1 MLTSGGRIGGC
12 RNRRDEGGGARARLR
27 NGADGGEGDPPN
39 RHDGNIHRAT
49 DLRERLQPDGRIGIR
64 LARRA
69 EDRSEA
75 EVVRAG
81 LCRRD
86 GLRTVVGRD
95 ADEEVRPPGLGTHAP
110 RVDKRQVILTEMN
123 NLGANGQRNIQP
135 VVHAKRDAGGAAER
149 KQTTRPGRERART
162 HVLGAQLQAAGAGR
176 EQLLGEREGPTLV
189 PRKRGRQIEDRIE
202 PAQAEHRV
210 HYSVLP
216 TPFRLS
222 TDLAPMGDQPR
233 AITELVT
240 AVNRG
245 DPNQVLLGITG
256 SGKTFTMAHV
266 VEQVQRPTLVIAHNK
281 TLAHQLWSEFK
292 TLFPDNAIHY
302 FVSYY
307 DYYQPEAYVPSTD
320 TYIEK
325 DSLINEEIDRMRHA
339 ATYALLT
346 RRDALIVASVSCI
359 YGIGAAEAYLGMKLD
374 LACGVEVRRDA
385 VLRRLVEIQYERND
399 IDFARGTFRVRGDTV
414 EIFPA
419 YEREKAIRVEWFGDE
434 IDAISEV
441 DPLRGK
447 VLRKIDEVSIFPG
460 SHYVTPADRLTK
472 AMAGIKDELRG
483 RLGDLKAENKL
494 VEEQRLSQRT
504 LYDLEMLEQMGRC
517 KGIENYSRHLSGRA
531 PGEPPPTLLDYFP
544 KDYLLFVDESHQT
557 VPQISA
563 MSKGD
568 RSRKETLVEF
578 GFRLP
583 SALDNRPLRF
593 DEWESRATQ
602 TVFVS
607 ATPAEYE
614 LRRADGV
621 VVEQIIRPTGLL
633 DPEIEVRPVGS
644 QVDDLLGEI
653 RERVKWGDRVL
664 VTTLTKRMAEDLTEY
679 YSELGVRVRY
689 LHSDIETLERIEIL
703 RDLRLGEFDVL
714 VGINLLREGLDLPEV
729 SLVGILDADKEGFLR
744 AERSLVQTIGRA
756 ARNVRGKVIMY
767 ADRETES
774 MARAIRVTRERR
786 ALQEE
791 HNRRHGITP
800 KTIEKAIQ
808 ALAGTAQDDYVDVA
822 KPAIK
827 AKASDIP
834 LEDLP
839 QMISALRREMF
850 DLSEGLEFERA
861 AALRDRIKDLEEIQ
875 LSLGG

>member
-1 MLTSGGRIGGC
+1 
-12 RNRRDEGGGARARLR
+12 
-27 NGADGGEGDPPN
+27 
-39 RHDGNIHRAT
+39 
-49 DLRERLQPDGRIGIR
+49 
-64 LARRA
+64 
-69 EDRSEA
+69 
-75 EVVRAG
+75 
-81 LCRRD
+81 
-86 GLRTVVGRD
+86 
-95 ADEEVRPPGLGTHAP
+95 
-110 RVDKRQVILTEMN
+110 
-123 NLGANGQRNIQP
+123 
-135 VVHAKRDAGGAAER
+135 
-149 KQTTRPGRERART
+149 
-162 HVLGAQLQAAGAGR
+162 
-176 EQLLGEREGPTLV
+176 
-189 PRKRGRQIEDRIE
+189 
-202 PAQAEHRV
+202 
-210 HYSVLP
+210 LP
-216 TPFRLS
+216 TPFRLV
-222 TDLAPMGDQPR
+222 TDLQPMGDQPR
-233 AITELVT
+233 AIAELT
-240 AVNRG
+240 AGVKRG
-245 DPNQVLLGITG
+245 DPSQVLLGITG
-256 SGKTFTMAHV
+256 SGKTFTMAQV
-266 VEQVQRPTLVIAHNK
+266 VEKIQRPTLVMAHNK
-281 TLAHQLWSEFK
+281 TLAHQLWTEFK
-292 TLFPDNAIHY
+292 ALFPDNAIHY

-320 TYIEK
+320 TFIEK

-346 RRDALIVASVSCI
+346 RRDSLIVASVSCI

-374 LACGVEVRRDA
+374 LARGVEVRRDA

-399 IDFARGTFRVRGDTV
+399 IDFTRGTFRVRGDTV

-472 AMAGIKDELRG
+472 AMTGIKDELRE
-483 RLGDLKAENKL
+483 RLVELKAENKL
-494 VEEQRLSQRT
+494 VEEQRLQQRT

-544 KDYLLFVDESHQT
+544 KDFLLFVDESHQT
-557 VPQISA
+557 VPQIGS
-563 MSKGD
+563 MFKGD
-568 RSRKETLVEF
+568 RARKQTLVEF

-593 DEWESRATQ
+593 DEWEARTGQAM
-602 TVFVS
+602 FVS

-614 LRRADGV
+614 LTRAQGV

-633 DPEIEVRPVGS
+633 DPEIEVRPVGQ

-653 RERVKWGDRVL
+653 RERIKMGDRVL

-679 YSELGVRVRY
+679 YAELGIRVRY
-689 LHSDIETLERIEIL
+689 LHSDIDTLERIEIL

-744 AERSLVQTIGRA
+744 AERSLIQTIGRA

-767 ADRETES
+767 ADRHTDS
-774 MARAIRVTRERR
+774 MKKAIKVTAERR
-786 ALQEE
+786 AAQEE

-800 KTIEKAIQ
+800 KTIEKAIA
-808 ALAGTAQDDYVDVA
+808 ALTGTAQDDYVDVA
-822 KPAIK
+822 KTARE
-827 AKASDIP
+827 AQANNVA
-834 LEDLP
+834 LEELP
-839 QMISALRREMF
+839 KTITALKRQMLE
-850 DLSEGLEFERA
+850 LSEALEFEKA
-861 AALRDRIKDLEEIQ
+861 AAIRDRIKDLEEIR